1 MHYLPAASQEDE
13 FGKLRNFKSWE
24 IMESK
29 IILKSC
35 PKGYSQDQDKATP
48 PEQTV
53 AKVKKILATWGQ
65 EILAELKRIDT
76 GRLGIPVYMSICGP
90 KARGIMPTRKQMGKG
105 ASPAQAQASAL
116 MELVERFSFFNFVQ
130 NTKNFISLSWSEA
143 EKSLGS
149 KLMPVQEILH
159 SVHEQ
164 MDASTARLV
173 LDLVQWKFT
182 PATDINTEEECYL
195 PFDWFKKLNEFNGS
209 SAGNTAEES
218 ILQGACEL
226 IERHTCAIIDEQRL
240 IRPTIDPGSFSDPV
254 LKELYSKFKKQG
266 IKVWLKDFS
275 LDMPAPTIGVLA
287 YDPKTFPTSS
297 EIVFTAGTATSPHKA
312 AIRALTEVAQLAG
325 DFESGSNYEAS
336 GLSKFTS
343 LDQIRWLTQ
352 GDKIALD
359 ELPSLEDDDIYLEL
373 KKLSGRLTSLGFHLY
388 SISTSQPELGIATHY
403 NIIPGFRFRERTQ
416 NASLGLFVGRIIA
429 EEETPENALKKLDIL
444 AKIYPQGYFIPF
456 FKGLVY
462 LRLDEPVFAADLFAR
477 SEPLQPDSEEK
488 GLAAFYHAYAL
499 TQAGRWSEAVPHL
512 KRAIN
517 LSPDVKEYYNLLGVA
532 LFKQKEFE
540 QAARNFQ
547 KALNLDQGSAIDLA
561 NLGLCYKFLGK
572 KEKAIGLLSEA
583 LKLEPEL
590 DFAHKHLTELLDL
603 S

>member
-1 MHYLPAASQEDE
+1 M
-13 FGKLRNFKSWE
+13 K
-24 IMESK
+24 K
-29 IILKSC
+29 ITLKSC
-35 PKGYSQDQDKATP
+35 PKGYSQDQDKATS

-53 AKVKKILATWGQ
+53 AKVKKILANWGQ

-76 GRLGIPVYMSICGP
+76 GRLGIPVYMSICGTL
-90 KARGIMPTRKQMGKG
+90 ARGIMPTRKQMGKG

-116 MELVERFSFFNFVQ
+116 MELVERYSFFNFVQ
-130 NTKNFISLSWSEA
+130 NSKNFISLNWSEA

-149 KLMPVQEILH
+149 KLIPVQEILH
-159 SVHEQ
+159 SVEEQ
-164 MDASTARLV
+164 MDVATARQV

-182 PATDINTEEECYL
+182 LATDINTEEECYL

-218 ILQGACEL
+218 ILQGTCEL
-226 IERHTCAIIDEQRL
+226 IERHTCAIIDGQRL
-240 IRPTIDPGSFSDPV
+240 IRPTIDPDSFSDPV

-266 IKVWLKDFS
+266 IKVWFKDFS
-275 LDMPAPTIGVLA
+275 LGMPVPTIAVLA

-297 EIVFTAGTATSPHKA
+297 EIVFTAGTATSPSKA

-336 GLSKFTS
+336 GLSKFTD
-343 LDQIRWLTQ
+343 LNQIDWLTR
-352 GDKIALD
+352 GDIITLD
-359 ELPSLEDDDIYLEL
+359 ELPDLEDDDIYVEL
-373 KKLSGRLTSLGFHLY
+373 KKLATALASSGFPLY

-403 NIIPGFRFRERTQ
+403 NIVPGFRFRERTQ
-416 NASLGLFVGRIIA
+416 NASPGLFVGRIIA
-429 EEETPENALKKLDIL
+429 EEETPDKALKKLDTL
-444 AKIYPQGYFIPF
+444 AKIYPESYFIPF

-512 KRAIN
+512 NRAIN

-532 LFKQKEFE
+532 LFKQKKYE
-540 QAARNFQ
+540 QAALNFQ
-547 KALNLDQGSAIDLA
+547 KAINLDQGSAIDLA
-561 NLGLCYKFLGK
+561 NLGLCYKFLGE
-572 KEKAIGLLSEA
+572 KEKAINLLSEA
-583 LKLEPEL
+583 LTLEPGL
-590 DFAHKHLTELLDL
+590 DFAHKHLTELLNG
-603 S
+603 

>member
-1 MHYLPAASQEDE
+1 M
-13 FGKLRNFKSWE
+13 NT
-24 IMESK
+24 K
-29 IILKSC
+29 IILKPC
-35 PKGYSQDQDKATP
+35 PKGYSKDLDKATP
-48 PEQTV
+48 PEHTV
-53 AKVKKILATWGQ
+53 AKVKEVLANWGQ

-90 KARGIMPTRKQMGKG
+90 KARGVMPTRKQMGKG

-130 NTKNFISLSWSEA
+130 DEKRFRFLTWSEA

-149 KLMPVQEILH
+149 KLLPVQEILH
-159 SVHEQ
+159 SVQEQ
-164 MDASTARLV
+164 MPPSNARQI

-182 PATDINTEEECYL
+182 SATEIDTEKECYL

-240 IRPTIDPGSFSDPV
+240 IRPTIDPDTFSDPI
-254 LKELYSKFKKQG
+254 LKELYLKFKKQG

-275 LDMPAPTIGVLA
+275 LDMPAPTVGAVA
-287 YDPKTFPTSS
+287 YDPKTFPASS

-312 AIRALTEVAQLAG
+312 AIRALTEIAQLAG

-343 LDQIRWLTQ
+343 LDQIHWLTQ
-352 GDKIALD
+352 GEKIALD
-359 ELPSLEDDDIYLEL
+359 KLPSLEDDDIYLEL
-373 KKLSGRLTSLGFHLY
+373 KKLCNRLASLGFRLY
-388 SISTSQPELGIATHY
+388 SISTSHPELGIATHY
-403 NIIPGFRFRERTQ
+403 NIIPGFRFRERTK

-429 EEETPENALKKLDIL
+429 EEEEPQLALKKLDTL
-444 AKIYPQGYFIPF
+444 AEIYPQSYFIPF
-456 FKGLVY
+456 FKGLAF
-462 LRLDEPVFAADLFAR
+462 LRLNKLELAADHFAK
-477 SEPLQPDSEEK
+477 SEPLQPDNEEK
-488 GLAAFYHAYAL
+488 GLAAFYYAYTL
-499 TQAGRWSEAVPHL
+499 TQAGRWSEALPHL
-512 KRAIN
+512 DRAIA
-517 LSPDVKEYYNLLGVA
+517 LSPDVKEYYNLRGVA

-540 QAARNFQ
+540 QAAKNFQ
-547 KALNLDQGSAIDLA
+547 EALNLDQGSAVDLA
-561 NLGLCYKFLGK
+561 NLGLCYKFLGQ
-572 KEKAIGLLSEA
+572 KEKAIELLSEA
-583 LKLEPEL
+583 LKLEPNL
-590 DFAHKHLTELLDL
+590 DFANKQLNELLDL